1 MRAFKWLGIE
11 FIEVSWAEKAVS
23 AVGSALAIFCVFYMT
38 SHSLPAVAAAGVI
51 TSLGATAVLLYAVP
65 QGPLSQPW
73 PLLGG
78 HTLSAVIGV
87 CVAKYVPDP
96 AFATAIAVGLAIG
109 VMYQFKC
116 IHPPGGATA
125 FAAVMGGPAVHE
137 LGFIFVLYPVLLN
150 AIIML
155 VLAVVINYPFRWR
168 RYPAAWLERSNRRD
182 AANGD
187 RVIQP
192 VPVSEELH
200 RDVSGALASLDS
212 YVDISEDDLLY
223 LAREIANR
231 IEQRTGNQIIGN
243 PAKNP
248 RDDEFVSLTTT
259 SQANAKW
266 MEAIDVSDRN
276 RQASRVTHSVE

>member
-23 AVGSALAIFCVFYMT
+23 AVGSALAIFYVFYVT
-38 SHSLPAVAAAGVI
+38 SHSLPIVAAAGVI
-51 TSLGATAVLLYAVP
+51 TSMGATAVLLYAVP

-73 PLLGG
+73 PSLGG

-96 AFATAIAVGLAIG
+96 AFATAIAVELAIG

-125 FAAVMGGPAVHE
+125 FAAVMGGPSVHE
-137 LGFIFVLYPVLLN
+137 LGFTFVLYLVLLN
-150 AIIML
+150 TIIML
-155 VLAVVINYPFRWR
+155 VLTVVINYPFRWR
-168 RYPAAWLERSNRRD
+168 RYPAAWLERSNRRG
-182 AANGD
+182 AANCD

-231 IEQRTGNQIIGN
+231 IEQRTGN
-243 PAKNP
+243 
-248 RDDEFVSLTTT
+248 
-259 SQANAKW
+259 
-266 MEAIDVSDRN
+266 
-276 RQASRVTHSVE
+276 